1 VVRNVGGSIG
11 VALITTLLV
20 RRAQYHQ
27 AILAGHVT
35 QWNPEAAARLQQ
47 WASHFAA
54 QGADSFTAAR
64 RASGMLYR
72 EMTGQA
78 QVLSYADQFW
88 LLALVF
94 MAVLPL
100 LPLLRRVRAEENE
113 RARTVGPARGA
124 EPRPPATDTT
134 RVPDAID

>member
-1 VVRNVGGSIG
+1 
-11 VALITTLLV
+11 V

-27 AILAGHVT
+27 ATLAGHVT
-35 QWNPEAAARLQQ
+35 QWNPETAARLQQ
-47 WASHFAA
+47 WTSHFAS

-64 RASGMLYR
+64 QATSMLYR
-72 EMTGQA
+72 EMIEQA

-113 RARTVGPARGA
+113 QARTAP
-124 EPRPPATDTT
+124 PRRPLPPTSATDAT
-134 RVPDAID
+134 RVPDALD